1 MNNLHVFE
9 MQTGIFAVFWL
20 LFSLYGLW
28 KTRRTY
34 EEKVAE
40 AERAIDNLISATKL
54 LPHPKILPGLFVGV
68 WIFCTMVDVI
78 GVALIFSVM
87 NKVDW
92 VVKILIVILLLA
104 AINGLHELTG
114 NLQAMDDEQH
124 LRERLMSNINRY
136 VMRIM
141 TVESWT
147 RFLLSVILLAAAYL

>member
-40 AERAIDNLISATKL
+40 AEKAIDNLISATKL

-68 WIFCTMVDVI
+68 WIFCTMVDV
-78 GVALIFSVM
+78 
-87 NKVDW
+87 
-92 VVKILIVILLLA
+92 LLA